1 MMGLRKFFVL
11 SAALALALVGSGTAL
26 GQDFCSVTSPNS
38 GVQVRAEGIAEEVD
52 EIVMSCIAGEVA
64 AKTNMKVVVDLGDA
78 IITNTIVSNGNKE
91 VNDVELRMYATNAAY
106 TADADWE
113 ATPPSGAAGR
123 SDKGKI
129 IGNSSVEFVLNTPE
143 VPAATDKFRL
153 RIRGIRINAA
163 AVGAG
168 SRVTATLSATGVS
181 IFDADTVVARPVVGL
196 KSKRI
201 GYVNSANTT
210 VNEPVEGLACA
221 ASKKI
226 SDAARDNDQDI
237 TIVDIE
243 VAEGFATAF
252 QTSMGG
258 ARIRLSFND
267 IPAGVKVY
275 LRPSPD
281 CSFEAGGSGHKR
293 VVTPGENV
301 GDPPV
306 ITYEKNAAG
315 AAGMAAEYMV
325 LTLKNGVDANG
336 AGVGS
341 NAVPGDDDDN
351 YVEVSLSNGSGT
363 ATYEFDNHGG
373 AGNDN
378 CDIPIAFAWGSGVE
392 LGAGTVSASFA
403 PVSSVAAAHV
413 DAVVPRFIQTGS
425 AMEVINIEDCS
436 TTLLFPFVTNR
447 AGYETDIVISNTSQD
462 AFGTTENT
470 GACTI
475 YYYGSM
481 MGGAAA
487 PSTMTSDSIAAGE
500 QLVVQLSSEAA
511 GFQGYLMA
519 RCDFQ
524 FAHGI
529 ALLTDG
535 AAGGVPTF
543 GQGYLALV
551 VPVQHGDR
559 GVGSGGHERLRH

>member
-1 MMGLRKFFVL
+1 MMGSRKFFVL
-11 SAALALALVGSGTAL
+11 SAALALVLVGSGTAL

-52 EIVMSCIAGEVA
+52 EIVMSCLAGTVA
-64 AKTNMKVVVDLGDA
+64 AKSNMKVVVDLGDA
-78 IITNTIVSNGNKE
+78 RITNTIVSNDNKV
-91 VNDVELRMYATNAAY
+91 VNDVELRMYATNDAY
-106 TADADWE
+106 TNDADWE
-113 ATPPSGAAGR
+113 TGFPSATTDGAK
-123 SDKGKI
+123 DKGKI
-129 IGNSSVEFVLNTPE
+129 IGNSSVEFVLNTPG
-143 VPAATDKFRL
+143 VTVATNKFRL

-181 IFDADTVVARPVVGL
+181 IFDEDTVVARPVVGL

-201 GYVNSANTT
+201 GYVNNANTT

-226 SDAARDNDQDI
+226 SDAARDNDLDI
-237 TIVDIE
+237 TIADIE

-252 QTSMGG
+252 KASNGNN
-258 ARIRLSFND
+258 ARVRLSFND

-293 VVTPGENV
+293 VV
-301 GDPPV
+301 DPDDDS
-306 ITYEKNAAG
+306 ISYEKNAAG
-315 AAGMAAEYMV
+315 DAGMAAEYMV

-363 ATYEFDNHGG
+363 ATYEVDNDGG
-373 AGNDN
+373 TGNDN

-425 AMEVINIEDCS
+425 AMELINIEDCS

-447 AGYETDIVISNTSQD
+447 AGYETGIAISNTSQD
-462 AFGTTENT
+462 AFGTTENA
-470 GACTI
+470 GSCEVFFH
-475 YYYGSM
+475 GSM
-481 MGGAAA
+481 MGGAA
-487 PSTMTSDSIAAGE
+487 PPDSYTSDSVAAGG
-500 QLVVQLSSEAA
+500 QLVFLLSSKAA

-519 RCDFQ
+519 RCEFQ
-524 FAHGI
+524 FAHGL
-529 ALLTDG
+529 AFMTNG
-535 AAGGVPTF
+535 GAGGAPTLA
-543 GQGYLALV
+543 QSYLALV

-559 GVGSGGHERLRH
+559 GVGSGGHEMLSQ